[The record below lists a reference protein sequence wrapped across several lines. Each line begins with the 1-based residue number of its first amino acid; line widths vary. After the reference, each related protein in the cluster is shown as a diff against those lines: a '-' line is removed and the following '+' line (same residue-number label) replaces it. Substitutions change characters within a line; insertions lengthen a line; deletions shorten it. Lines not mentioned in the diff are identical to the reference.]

1 MQISRRVVSA
11 VAFGLVPLL
20 LAAGCGESSGEGA
33 RATITPI
40 QGSSYVTI
48 EPATTT
54 TTTTIVLDDLQAG
67 DVSPVEQVYTVASGD
82 SLSRIAGLYDI
93 TVDTLVNY
101 NGWSDGSSH
110 LILPGDQV
118 LIPPNTPV
126 AGSTGGDTASG
137 SGSSDTGGTDTGDT
151 GDDTA
156 TGDDCPTTYVIAA
169 GDTTRIKVA
178 DRFGITYQQMDAAN
192 ANTPGYANFVVG
204 TSITIPCP

>member
-1 MQISRRVVSA
+1 MQISRRAVSA

-93 TVDTLVNY
+93 TIDTLVNY

-137 SGSSDTGGTDTGDT
+137 SGSTDAGGTDTGDT

-204 TSITIPCP
+204 TPITIPCP

>member
-1 MQISRRVVSA
+1 MQISRRAATA

-54 TTTTIVLDDLQAG
+54 TTTTIVVDDLAPG

-93 TVDTLVNY
+93 TVDQLVNY
-101 NGWSDGSSH
+101 NGWTDGSSH
-110 LILPGDQV
+110 LILPGDQI

-126 AGSTGGDTASG
+126 AGSSGGDTATG
-137 SGSSDTGGTDTGDT
+137 SDTGTDTGDTGDT

-156 TGDDCPTTYVIAA
+156 SGDDCPTTYVIAA
-169 GDTTRIKVA
+169 GDTSRIKVA
-178 DRFGITYQQMDAAN
+178 DRFGITFQQMDAAN

-204 TSITIPCP
+204 TPITIPCP